1 VLIEKTVKADLSTLV
16 SAKLADYTQLV
27 KMRLSLLVVFS
38 AAISYLFAARG
49 TEYIN
54 WSELIALIIGGFL
67 VTGSANTFN
76 QVLERNLDKL
86 MERTKDRPLPSGR
99 MNALEASIIG
109 LVMGIVGILF
119 LGYGVNYLT
128 AFFGLFSL
136 LSYSFVYTPLKQVT
150 RLAVF
155 IGAIPGAMP
164 PLLGYVAFA
173 NHFGVEPGL
182 LFAIQFMWQFPHF
195 WAIAWVLDEDY
206 SRAGFHLLPAS
217 SGRSKNSALWI
228 LLSNILLIPVSILP
242 VYFNMAGGVYMTAAL
257 ILGMLFLYQ
266 AVRLYRLN
274 DVKSAL
280 QLMFGSFLY
289 LPVIQIMILINKV

>member
-1 VLIEKTVKADLSTLV
+1 MLIEKTVKADLSTIV
-16 SAKLADYTQLV
+16 SAKLADYVQLV

-38 AAISYLFAARG
+38 AAISYMYASRG

-54 WSELIALIIGGFL
+54 WSALVSLIIGGFL

-86 MERTKDRPLPSGR
+86 MSRTQDRPLPSGR
-99 MNALEASIIG
+99 MNILEASIAG
-109 LVMGIVGILF
+109 LIMGIVGILF

-150 RLAVF
+150 RLSVF

-173 NHFGVEPGL
+173 NHFGMEPGL

-195 WAIAWVLDEDY
+195 WAIAWVLEEDY
-206 SRAGFHLLPAS
+206 SKAGFHLLPAS
-217 SGRSKNSALWI
+217 SGRSKSSATWI
-228 LLSNILLIPVSILP
+228 LVSNILLIPVSILP
-242 VYFNMAGGVYMTAAL
+242 VYYNMAGNAYLIVTL
-257 ILGMLFLYQ
+257 ILGVLFLYQ
-266 AVRLYRLN
+266 AIRLYRLN

-289 LPVIQIMILINKV
+289 LPIVQIMILINKL